1 MLEAI
6 GTAPFQMAMNP
17 PENQDKTPK
26 VIEQSTRKPVT
37 FKVEPINYIN
47 HGKPIQ
53 TKPLGT
59 LVNFE
64 V

>member
-37 FKVEPINYIN
+37 FKVEPVNYTN
-47 HGKPIQ
+47 QGKPIQ
-53 TKPLGT
+53 TKT
-59 LVNFE
+59 
-64 V
+64 